1 MLCELTQKYQK
12 SVNDSEQTK
21 KNLGKII
28 QEKEQDVE
36 SIKRQCERQKQKEL
50 ETLRANMTK
59 VRRFNLT
66 ASFRIEINSLGK
78 KRTRRV

>member
-1 MLCELTQKYQK
+1 MLCELIQKYQK

-21 KNLGKII
+21 KNLNKII

-50 ETLRANMTK
+50 ETLRSNMTK
-59 VRRFNLT
+59 VRRFNFNHE
-66 ASFRIEINSLGK
+66 FRN
-78 KRTRRV
+78 RN

>member
-1 MLCELTQKYQK
+1 MLCELIQKYQK

-21 KNLGKII
+21 KNLNKII

-50 ETLRANMTK
+50 ETLRSNMTK
-59 VRRFNLT
+59 VRRFNFNHK
-66 ASFRIEINSLGK
+66 FRN
-78 KRTRRV
+78 RN